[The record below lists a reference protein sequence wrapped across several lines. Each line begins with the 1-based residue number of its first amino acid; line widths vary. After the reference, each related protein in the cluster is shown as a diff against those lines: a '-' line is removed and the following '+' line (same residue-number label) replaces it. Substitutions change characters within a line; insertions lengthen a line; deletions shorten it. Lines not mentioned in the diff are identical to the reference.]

1 MTTAHRP
8 TWKPAV
14 GTSINIGFKSQQ
26 VSVKDQIGMTK
37 LKFRQVGQSSK
48 NEMEERNILEELEKR
63 EYEQLSAKNKAIL
76 EIEKEEKKID
86 SIALLKNH
94 EEKKEEIKQYNDSD
108 VDYDERD
115 DEFDSSR
122 YFFIIYIICYYYHNN
137 HHYHNYFSDEESDED
152 DDDDEDDELELQREL
167 EKIKAERALAQAKK
181 EEEERAIEEALTKES
196 ALRGNPL
203 LNLGGNSNT
212 DEKLKR
218 KWNDDVVFRNQTRT
232 EPEQK
237 KRFVNDT
244 IRSDFHRSFLKK
256 YIH

>member
-115 DEFDSSR
+115 DEFDSS
-122 YFFIIYIICYYYHNN
+122 
-137 HHYHNYFSDEESDED
+137 SDEESDED